1 MRLLT
6 VLATAL
12 ALLFLSAPANAQV
25 INGCIMSNGTL
36 KVADVCGNNETPI
49 SLNVPGQ
56 GLTVFDR
63 NGEPIGLWAGPSRSG
78 DPDGML
84 VFLPDV
90 GVIIPVHLLLGRI
103 IENPPS
109 HLQYFMESDCS
120 GDPFMAQPATV
131 QSVFGVTGPE
141 VLFLV
146 SGVIEEVEL
155 VAARGAVDGC
165 DVLGVTITRFMAR
178 ATEITEAELGFPRP
192 APLYVGLPPE

>member
-1 MRLLT
+1 M
-6 VLATAL
+6 
-12 ALLFLSAPANAQV
+12 
-25 INGCIMSNGTL
+25 
-36 KVADVCGNNETPI
+36 
-49 SLNVPGQ
+49 
-56 GLTVFDR
+56 
-63 NGEPIGLWAGPSRSG
+63 
-78 DPDGML
+78 
-84 VFLPDV
+84 
-90 GVIIPVHLLLGRI
+90 GRI